1 MNNKKLIEQ
10 IKKAVLKDDKNR
22 KDLRYKKAMAFLV
35 RKGFLKTNMNFENY
49 YQAKIKIKDLIW
61 AGQNVEP
68 RILEVLPAAAARL
81 PRAFIFDA
89 TKDAKTLQQVVFDL
103 KENKEKG
110 ADFLKMPYEKLK
122 VWMNLPLNDGRTKIT
137 ENKKIMRTFRLK
149 PETIHKM
156 ELLKK
161 KNGTSDAAIIESL
174 VENAIL

>member
-161 KNGTSDAAIIESL
+161 KNGTSVAAIIESL

>member
-10 IKKAVLKDDKNR
+10 IKKAAIKDAKNR
-22 KDLRYKKAMAFLV
+22 KDKRYKKAMAFLV
-35 RKGFLKTNMNFENY
+35 KKGFLKTNMNFENY
-49 YQAKIKIKDLIW
+49 YQAKIKIKELIW

-81 PRAFIFDA
+81 PKAFIFDT
-89 TKDAKTLQQVVFDL
+89 TKDTQRLQKVVLDL
-103 KENKEKG
+103 KENKETG
-110 ADFLKMPYEKLK
+110 TDFLKTPYEKLK

-137 ENKKIMRTFRLK
+137 ENKKIMRSFRLK

-161 KNGTSDAAIIESL
+161 KNGMSEAALIENL
-174 VENAIL
+174 VEKAIL

>member
-10 IKKAVLKDDKNR
+10 IKKAALKDDKNR

-81 PRAFIFDA
+81 PRAFIFDT
-89 TKDAKTLQQVVFDL
+89 TKNTIALQKVVIDL
-103 KENKEKG
+103 NENKAKG
-110 ADFLKMPYEKLK
+110 ADFLKVPYEKIK
-122 VWMNLPLNDGRTKIT
+122 VWMNLTLNDGRTKIA

-149 PETIHKM
+149 PETIHKI

-161 KNGTSDAAIIESL
+161 KNGTSEATVIESL
-174 VENAIL
+174 VEKAIL

>member
-10 IKKAVLKDDKNR
+10 IKKAALKDDKNR
-22 KDLRYKKAMAFLV
+22 KDIRFKKAMAFLV

-61 AGQNVEP
+61 AGKNVEP
-68 RILEVLPAAAARL
+68 RILEVLPAAVARL
-81 PRAFIFDA
+81 PRAFIFDT
-89 TKDAKTLQQVVFDL
+89 TKDTKTLQQVVCDL
-103 KENKEKG
+103 NENKVNG
-110 ADFLKMPYEKLK
+110 TGFLKMPYEKIK

-156 ELLKK
+156 ELLKN
-161 KNGTSDAAIIESL
+161 KNGTSEAALIESL
-174 VENAIL
+174 VEKAIL